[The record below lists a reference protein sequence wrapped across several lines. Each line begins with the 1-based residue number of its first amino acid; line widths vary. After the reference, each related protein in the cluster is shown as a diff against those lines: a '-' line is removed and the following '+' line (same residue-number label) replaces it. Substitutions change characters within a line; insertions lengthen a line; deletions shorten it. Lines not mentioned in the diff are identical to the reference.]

1 MFLKWRPTNTPTNL
15 INGFQ
20 LPPRWG
26 VGAWPGQAPLQ
37 LRGARLW
44 MHTGA
49 MRTNRTT
56 RACGLRVAAA
66 AALLFLLA
74 AVLCDAAPP
83 VAERAGGDGTRAAR
97 AKARLAAVAG
107 RGGRRAEG
115 KSASDKYAWVYAV
128 GGKGLIIAS
137 RDAGDTWKPLESGVT
152 ADLYDVACTDA
163 RNCLVVGDKGTVL
176 STSNLGNDWE
186 AVDVLS
192 VEAKLRGL
200 YIMLSPET
208 SGGPTYMVG
217 DKGLFVSTEDG
228 EEFSASVLKCTA
240 VGAECQVE
248 DMPTSQGVWNNLTN
262 PLTLVAARF
271 RDLDNGVLVALG
283 GEIVLVSGDGE
294 PGGKLFTL
302 AKPVTITGT
311 QFHSI
316 VSVCHL

>member
-1 MFLKWRPTNTPTNL
+1 
-15 INGFQ
+15 
-20 LPPRWG
+20 
-26 VGAWPGQAPLQ
+26 
-37 LRGARLW
+37 
-44 MHTGA
+44 
-49 MRTNRTT
+49 
-56 RACGLRVAAA
+56 
-66 AALLFLLA
+66 
-74 AVLCDAAPP
+74 
-83 VAERAGGDGTRAAR
+83 
-97 AKARLAAVAG
+97 
-107 RGGRRAEG
+107 
-115 KSASDKYAWVYAV
+115 VYAV

-217 DKGLFVSTEDG
+217 DKGLFVSSEDG